1 MTDNVFLTFAN
12 VAFATVN
19 ASSNIINITTLTG
32 QFDGNFGTFTN
43 ITRSNNIIFVGDS
56 VSLNNGGTYYAV
68 TKVFANGNFSI
79 NNSSLGPIANTRIT
93 VNKNANTQSVMIFGD
108 VSYYNPGLITE
119 NGYLVIGENGDY
131 LHIDL

>member
-1 MTDNVFLTFAN
+1 M
-12 VAFATVN
+12 
-19 ASSNIINITTLTG
+19 TG

-43 ITRSNNIIFVGDS
+43 MTRSNNIIFVGDT
-56 VSLNNGGTYYAV
+56 VSLNNGGTYYSV

-93 VNKNANTQSVMIFGD
+93 VNKNANTQSVMIYGD
-108 VSYYNPGLITE
+108 VSYYTPGLTTE
-119 NGYLVIGENGDY
+119 NGYLVISENGDY